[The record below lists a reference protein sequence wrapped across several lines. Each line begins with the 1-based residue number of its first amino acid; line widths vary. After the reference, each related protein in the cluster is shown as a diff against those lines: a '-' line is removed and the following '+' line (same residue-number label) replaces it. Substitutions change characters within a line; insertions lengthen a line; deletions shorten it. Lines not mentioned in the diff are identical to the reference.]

1 MKNHDGFRLRVID
14 VYCNCIFIGVDVEP
28 SRKVKCVISCD
39 IYINQL
45 DPVWLSAQPRSSFS
59 NSLSPCKML
68 RMSPLFRLMKTKARR
83 PGFAARPA
91 ARASLTDCRSNGGVG
106 QCPPSCPK
114 AMGTCGGCKALTK
127 KGKRTFFG
135 FCVYFLKKPSIL
147 P

>member
-1 MKNHDGFRLRVID
+1 MFIH
-14 VYCNCIFIGVDVEP
+14 CNCIFMDVDVEP

-39 IYINQL
+39 IYIL

-114 AMGTCGGCKALTK
+114 AMGTCGGFKALTK
-127 KGKRTFFG
+127 KRQTHIFFV
-135 FCVYFLKKPSIL
+135 FVYIYRGKKPSIW